1 MYFLSTSPRKK
12 EVLTSVKPI
21 KRSNYLKNLEKQKYE
36 GLKLIEEEKADILI
50 EKILRRERI
59 HRDYSIFSH
68 HNNDNKINEEEKLR
82 KENVIIKNYNNYN
95 KNIIQ
100 KKNKIN
106 NSSDFHRNNKE
117 LKKISKETFITRNF
131 GRKNILSIIGDDII
145 NSNYLLNN
153 ERKRQ

>member
-1 MYFLSTSPRKK
+1 MYFLTTSPRKK
-12 EVLTSVKPI
+12 EELISVKPI

-59 HRDYSIFSH
+59 YRDYSIFFRHKKDS
-68 HNNDNKINEEEKLR
+68 KIKEEEKIG
-82 KENVIIKNYNNYN
+82 KGNNIIKNYNIYN

-100 KKNKIN
+100 KRNKT
-106 NSSDFHRNNKE
+106 SDFNKNNKE
-117 LKKISKETFITRNF
+117 LKTMSKETFITRNF

-145 NSNYLLNN
+145 NPNYLVND
-153 ERKRQ
+153 ERKRK

>member
-145 NSNYLLNN
+145 NSNYLVNN
-153 ERKRQ
+153 DRKRK

>member
-100 KKNKIN
+100 KKYIPEQESEKLKL
-106 NSSDFHRNNKE
+106 KE
-117 LKKISKETFITRNF
+117 QQVKE
-131 GRKNILSIIGDDII
+131 
-145 NSNYLLNN
+145 
-153 ERKRQ
+153 QQ

>member
-12 EVLTSVKPI
+12 EVLISVNPI

-68 HNNDNKINEEEKLR
+68 RKNDNKINEEEKMGKKSVL
-82 KENVIIKNYNNYN
+82 IKNYNNYN

-100 KKNKIN
+100 NKNKIN

-145 NSNYLLNN
+145 NSNYLVNN
-153 ERKRQ
+153 DRKRK

>member
-12 EVLTSVKPI
+12 EVLISVKPI

-68 HNNDNKINEEEKLR
+68 RKNDNKINEEEKMG
-82 KENVIIKNYNNYN
+82 KKNVLIKNYNNYN

-100 KKNKIN
+100 NKNKIN

-145 NSNYLLNN
+145 NSNYLVNN
-153 ERKRQ
+153 DRKRK